1 MTAFNILALSIVLF
15 FSEIYLCQKFV
26 RITDSSFGNNCLWH
40 ILQSFAR
47 AFKSL
52 QLMTVNSTNI
62 SWGPNQTIHLL
73 SLLTQKSFYKCLQMI
88 LRTWL
93 YRIIMW
99 KIYRIRLNVHIWLKM
114 AFVLH
119 FCQLAKVGGSKGA
132 SWVSPSTVPYLGT
145 VNLIL
150 LRPKGHRGFLIAPKT
165 QRHLSLQED
174 NIAT

>member
-1 MTAFNILALSIVLF
+1 MWSWGAVHDSIQYFGSQHRPF

-26 RITDSSFGNNCLWH
+26 RITDSSFGNNCLCH
-40 ILQSFAR
+40 ILQSFAG

-62 SWGPNQTIHLL
+62 SWGPNQTIQLL

-99 KIYRIRLNVHIWLKM
+99 KIYRIRLNVDIWLKM

-119 FCQLAKVGGSKGA
+119 FCQLAKVEGSKGA
-132 SWVSPSTVPYLGT
+132 SWVSPSTCCA
-145 VNLIL
+145 L
-150 LRPKGHRGFLIAPKT
+150 LRHSEPYSSAAKR
-165 QRHLSLQED
+165 S
-174 NIAT
+174 